1 MKKTV
6 QLMSFLAL
14 IAFMIFTSCEKD
26 EPEIMVES
34 ISVTPNTLEK
44 TEGDAPLKITATVLP
59 KNATNKKVEW
69 TSSNEKVATVVDG
82 MITFKSVGKATITV
96 SAVDKSGKMA
106 ICNVTVKAKAISV
119 TGIALDKTELTKEEG
134 ETEQL
139 TATITPA
146 NATDKTL
153 TWASSDDKI
162 AIVDAN
168 GKIATIKEGKTTIT
182 VTTKDGSK
190 TAKCELTVKAKTIFV
205 AGVTIDKTEV
215 TKEVGETEQLT
226 AIITPANA
234 TDKALTWESSDE
246 EIATVDTNGKV
257 TALKEGKTTIIVITK
272 DGNKIAKSKVI
283 VTNKTPDITIG
294 TQKVNSLEVGK
305 TATLLTITAGS
316 GDYTVTSSDT
326 NKATVTEKNGVI
338 TVTPLGEGDVTISIK
353 DNKTGQTKTVKVAV
367 TTKTPDLAIN
377 KKDVSLEVG
386 QTTTVNITAGSGDY
400 MVTSSDKEVAIAENE
415 KGLITIAIVK
425 EGNVTVTIKDNKTKQ
440 TKTIKITATAKTTDL
455 EISRE
460 DISLEIG
467 KTTTVNITAG
477 SGDYTVTS
485 SNKEVAVAENEN
497 GAITIAVIKKGNATI
512 TIKDNKT
519 GQTKTIEVISKT
531 PDLVVSH
538 SNVVLPVEGPVGR
551 VNITSG
557 SGDYTVTSSNTA
569 VVEVSEKD
577 GIISIYNVSTGKVT
591 ITVKDNKTRQ
601 TKQIKVTVTGKDL
614 VVTKWVDEDGNDLR
628 APEESKNA
636 KEAVALEGYV
646 LVKTENDGF
655 GNVTHI
661 YKKSQD
667 QPYIEISSDTVN
679 TEIGLAIY
687 ADEKDQANVWID
699 LNNNGVKD
707 DGENVKRFH
716 VDIYGD
722 SPYNITSKTIRIY
735 GKVKRLGV
743 RGKTFTNIDI
753 SNNINL
759 EALLSPVQSP
769 KLTRLDLSQNPNLK
783 EFRSDYNKNITC
795 IKVSQAQLNNIP
807 SDWQKADTA
816 TYDTDCANEGGTIAN
831 NQPYIEI
838 TTTKAVGETIKL
850 ALSAEDKESVWIDL
864 NNNGV
869 KDTNEGDIQ
878 FYSDINNL
886 KKEDY
891 KDYTLGSQTIRIY
904 GKVKVFIT
912 YYDWNR
918 EQKKYIGH
926 HITKLDISNN
936 LELDAFSVSYN
947 ELSNLDVSQN
957 TTLKWFRSDFNS
969 LTSLDISKNTQLEK
983 MSCRGN
989 QLSSLDI
996 SKNRALKGL
1005 DCSENKLTNIDIS
1018 QNTLLNWLNCRKN
1031 QLSNVDISQNMA
1043 LTWLNC
1049 GGNQISNL
1057 EVSQNTNLEYLYC
1070 SSNQLSNINVSQ
1082 NTALK
1087 ELNCDFNQ
1095 LTNLD
1100 VSQNTKLKSLFCR
1113 KNQLSSLVLDN
1124 PDLIKIE
1131 CEENQLSSIDVSKD
1145 IALVTLG
1152 CNNNQLTSLD
1162 VSKNPKLMW
1171 FWCFKNPNLTCIKVS
1186 QEQLDSDYVTTK
1198 NYNWQK
1204 DKTAT
1209 YNTNC
1214 TNGGG
1219 TTPSNQSYI
1228 EFTTTKAVG
1237 ETIEIVVNAN
1247 PEDQADVWIDL
1258 NNNGTRESGEE
1269 ITKFVAFDQW
1279 KTVKKGYNDI
1289 TSYTIGS
1296 QTMRVYGE
1304 VTAFS
1309 PYGYFD
1315 YDEQKPFGQELTKL
1329 DVTHNTKLEHLYF
1342 IGNKELEEI
1351 DLSVNSRLRELIC
1364 LHNSLK
1370 ELNISNNTELE
1381 ILICWHNKLTQ
1392 LETYNN
1398 IQLRDIDC
1406 RGNQISQLDV
1416 SNNRELYHLNCGP
1429 ANLTSIDISQN
1440 LKLNS
1445 LDVSYNPIRT
1455 IDVSQNKDLRYLRC
1469 ESNDL
1474 ENIDVSKNCNLEFL
1488 RCSFN
1493 PLGNLDVSNNTNLI
1507 SFECKRTQITHL
1519 DVSMCSKLAPNKEPE
1534 WIKFDCTK
1542 NDNLT
1547 CVKVSQEQ
1555 LDNTEKNWKKDDHTQ
1570 YSTNCNGYSGR
1581 GSEVSR
1587 RSAKSTYHKPTKFYY
1602 KRENGRVIAV
1612 PVR

>member
-26 EPEIMVES
+26 ESEIMVES

-294 TQKVNSLEVGK
+294 TQKVNSLEVGQ

-338 TVTPLGEGDVTISIK
+338 TVTPLGKGDVTISIK

-425 EGNVTVTIKDNKTKQ
+425 EGNATVTIKDNKTKQ

-519 GQTKTIEVISKT
+519 GQTKTIEVTSKT

-577 GIISIYNVSTGKVT
+577 GIISVYNVSTGKVT

-661 YKKSQD
+661 FKKS
-667 QPYIEISSDTVN
+667 E
-679 TEIGLAIY
+679 E
-687 ADEKDQANVWID
+687 
-699 LNNNGVKD
+699 
-707 DGENVKRFH
+707 
-716 VDIYGD
+716 
-722 SPYNITSKTIRIY
+722 
-735 GKVKRLGV
+735 
-743 RGKTFTNIDI
+743 
-753 SNNINL
+753 
-759 EALLSPVQSP
+759 
-769 KLTRLDLSQNPNLK
+769 
-783 EFRSDYNKNITC
+783 
-795 IKVSQAQLNNIP
+795 
-807 SDWQKADTA
+807 
-816 TYDTDCANEGGTIAN
+816 
-831 NQPYIEI
+831 QPYIEI

-1204 DKTAT
+1204 DETAT

-1237 ETIEIVVNAN
+1237 ETIKLALKADEQ
-1247 PEDQADVWIDL
+1247 DQKDIWIDL
-1258 NNNGTRESGEE
+1258 NSNGVKDANEGDILFHNNL
-1269 ITKFVAFDQW
+1269 
-1279 KTVKKGYNDI
+1279 VKDSDYKA
-1289 TSYTIGS
+1289 YTLGS
-1296 QTMRVYGE
+1296 QTIRVYGKVKE
-1304 VTAFS
+1304 IHCGRNQLISSLDISHNGAL
-1309 PYGYFD
+1309 
-1315 YDEQKPFGQELTKL
+1315 ELLSCKVNKLSKL
-1329 DVTHNTKLEHLYF
+1329 DISQNTELKKLYCQGNQISSLDVSQNTKLEHL
-1342 IGNKELEEI
+1342 LC
-1351 DLSVNSRLRELIC
+1351 D
-1364 LHNSLK
+1364 
-1370 ELNISNNTELE
+1370 
-1381 ILICWHNKLTQ
+1381 
-1392 LETYNN
+1392 
-1398 IQLRDIDC
+1398 D
-1406 RGNQISQLDV
+1406 NQIS
-1416 SNNRELYHLNCGP
+1416 
-1429 ANLTSIDISQN
+1429 
-1440 LKLNS
+1440 S
-1445 LDVSYNPIRT
+1445 LDVSQNIYLKSLGCSINQISSLDVSKNT
-1455 IDVSQNKDLRYLRC
+1455 ELKSLDCQSNQLSSLDVSQNAKL
-1469 ESNDL
+1469 SNL
-1474 ENIDVSKNCNLEFL
+1474 TCGSNQLSSLDVSKNTNLERFW
-1488 RCSFN
+1488 CENN
-1493 PLGNLDVSNNTNLI
+1493 P
-1507 SFECKRTQITHL
+1507 
-1519 DVSMCSKLAPNKEPE
+1519 
-1534 WIKFDCTK
+1534 
-1542 NDNLT
+1542 NLT
-1547 CVKVSQEQ
+1547 CIKVNQEQ
-1555 LDNTEKNWKKDDHTQ
+1555 LDNNTTSGYWGKDKTAT
-1570 YSTNCNGYSGR
+1570 YNTNCTNGGGTVTVKGTYPEDQKIFVKGGTFTMGSPDGEGYDDEHPQHQVTVSDFYIGKYEVTNAQYAEFLNDKGTTTEGNEVKGQYGGKEVTWCILYEIEQVNGVFKVKAGKENYPIRKVSWYGARAYAKWVGGRLPTEAEWEYASRGGNQSKGYKYSGSNNIDDVAWYDGNSYYSENNIRQKGTHKVGTKQPNELGIYDMSGNVSEWCNDWYHIRYYSHSPTVNPQGGDGLAGYRVIR
-1581 GSEVSR
+1581 GSYFGASPIKKYRVACR
-1587 RSAKSTYHKPTKFYY
+1587 AYNGPFYCY
-1602 KRENGRVIAV
+1602 SGYGFRVV
-1612 PVR
+1612 FKK